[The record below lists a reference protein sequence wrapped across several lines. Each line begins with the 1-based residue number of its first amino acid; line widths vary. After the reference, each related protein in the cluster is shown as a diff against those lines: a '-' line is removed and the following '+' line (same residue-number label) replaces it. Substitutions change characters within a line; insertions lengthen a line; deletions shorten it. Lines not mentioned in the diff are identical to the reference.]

1 MLSFSLNGTSHG
13 DILGDSNVKRIGRS
27 KGGGKITF
35 GELLVVCGIDRQSV
49 DPRFLSSIGVGI
61 IHLASLALG
70 RFHLAW
76 SCLLLLG
83 TLQLDLLL

>member
-1 MLSFSLNGTSHG
+1 MVSVSLNGTSYG

-61 IHLASLALG
+61 IPPGFAGLG
-70 RFHLAW
+70 KISFGLVVFAAAW
-76 SCLLLLG
+76 NAAA
-83 TLQLDLLL
+83 